1 MRYERGVDMSIET
14 DYYTLDGV
22 TYSYQKLISDDNT
35 STTSQTALL
44 SGITSLA
51 ATSAGNL
58 AATGSSG
65 EVLNSAEGFVS
76 ASQQVT
82 KTANDNQQ

>member
-1 MRYERGVDMSIET
+1 MGVET
-14 DYYTLDGV
+14 DYYTLEGV
-22 TYSYQKLISDDNT
+22 TYSYQKLIPDDST
-35 STTSQTALL
+35 STSSQTALL

-58 AATGSSG
+58 AASCSASG
-65 EVLNSAEGFVS
+65 VLDSAEGFVS

-82 KTANDNQQ
+82 KTATDNQQ